1 MPVREPAAW
10 PQPEPVARPQR
21 ESLAWP
27 QRESLAWPQRGGT
40 GAGPRHD
47 PVGPE
52 TGRSASGIL
61 FVCYANLCRSPMAEY
76 LARDLLAGFGGTDPA
91 GFPVSS
97 AGTHAVAGSR
107 MHPHAATVAAGLG
120 ADPGGFRSRPL
131 TADVI
136 AQAGLVLAATHRE
149 RAACVS
155 LVPGAM
161 RRTFTLRQFGRLAAA
176 AGPDGPD
183 GAPSG
188 GSGDGPDKTPA
199 CGLDDGQ
206 DLAGRLA
213 AVVFAATRARG
224 RLQPVGP
231 GEDDLADPVGQPIA
245 AFRRCAGEI
254 EQALA
259 PVMRLIAS
267 CG

>member
-1 MPVREPAAW
+1 V
-10 PQPEPVARPQR
+10 
-21 ESLAWP
+21 
-27 QRESLAWPQRGGT
+27 
-40 GAGPRHD
+40 RHD

-52 TGRSASGIL
+52 ADRSASGIL

-76 LARDLLAGFGGTDPA
+76 LARDMLAGDGGTDPA

-97 AGTHAVAGSR
+97 AGTHAVAGLR

-120 ADPGGFRSRPL
+120 ADPGGFCSRPL

-136 AQAGLVLAATHRE
+136 ARAGLVLAATHRE

-176 AGPDGPD
+176 ARLDDPGTVPDGRPD
-183 GAPSG
+183 G
-188 GSGDGPDKTPA
+188 GSGGGPGSATGGRLDGAGRDP
-199 CGLDDGQ
+199 
-206 DLAGRLA
+206 AGRLA
-213 AVVFAATRARG
+213 AAVSAATRARG

-231 GEDDLADPVGQPIA
+231 DDDDLADPVGQPIA

-254 EQALA
+254 ERALA
-259 PVMRLIAS
+259 PVVRLIAS